1 LKLLV
6 TPHSLYGKNRDPKQ
20 FTIGHVKKK
29 MQSRTNIFKA
39 DQNHLERK
47 ERGLGDDL
55 ITEIKIKMNLTQWL
69 PNENVCIL

>member
-1 LKLLV
+1 
-6 TPHSLYGKNRDPKQ
+6 
-20 FTIGHVKKK
+20 